1 MHIDELL
8 HLIAFLLIQ
17 IKIVRR
23 QNILDKDGSWLRD
36 SFGF

>member
-17 IKIVRR
+17 IKIRCDVTLGN
-23 QNILDKDGSWLRD
+23 QECVE
-36 SFGF
+36 